1 MSKYKKLWNYIVS
14 TNKSELNLS
23 FSLIEEILGFSIDH
37 SFLKYKKELESY
49 GYLVSKILLK
59 EKSVLIKKI

>member
-1 MSKYKKLWNYIVS
+1 MSKYEKLWDYIVS
-14 TNKSELNLS
+14 ANKSELNLS
-23 FSLIEEILGFSIDH
+23 FSLIEEILGFLIDH

>member
-23 FSLIEEILGFSIDH
+23 FSLIEKILGFSIDH